1 MKKIIMGKV
10 YDTETAKEI
19 GYYNDQPTGNLS
31 EYLFRKKTGEFFV
44 KRWDAWNGDSIQPI
58 TYTEAQDWLE
68 KHGSAE
74 QYIAVFGEPDEDS
87 EDVKICLSVSASAAA
102 KLKREA
108 AKRGI
113 PQSALLEI
121 LINEA

>member
-19 GYYNDQPTGNLS
+19 GYYNDQPTGNLA
-31 EYLFRKKTGEFFV
+31 EYLYQKKTGEFFI
-44 KRWDAWNGDSIQPI
+44 KRWDAWNGGSIQPI

-74 QYIAVFGEPDEDS
+74 QYAAVFGEPDEGS
-87 EDVKICLSVSASAAA
+87 EDVTLGLRVSAAAAA
-102 KLKREA
+102 KLKRKA
-108 AKRGI
+108 AAEGMT
-113 PQSALLEI
+113 QSAILERWI
-121 LINEA
+121 MNA

>member
-1 MKKIIMGKV
+1 MRKIINGKV

-19 GYYNDQPTGNLS
+19 GYYNDEPTGNVS
-31 EYLFRKKTGEFFV
+31 EYLYQKKTGEFFL
-44 KRWDAWNGDSIQPI
+44 KHWDAWNGDSIQPI
-58 TYTEAQDWLE
+58 SYAEAQAWMED
-68 KHGSAE
+68 HGSAE
-74 QYIAVFGEPDEDS
+74 QYAAVFGEPDEDS
-87 EDVKICLSVSASAAA
+87 EDVTLGLRVSAAAAA

-113 PQSALLEI
+113 PQGALLEI

>member
-10 YDTETAKEI
+10 YDTETAREV
-19 GYYNDQPTGNLS
+19 GYFNDQPTGNVA

-44 KRWDAWNGDSIQPI
+44 KRWDAWNGDSILPI

-74 QYIAVFGEPDEDS
+74 QYAAVFGEPDDGS
-87 EDVKICLSVSASAAA
+87 EDVTLGLRVSAAAAA
-102 KLKREA
+102 KLKRKA
-108 AKRGI
+108 AAEGMT
-113 PQSALLEI
+113 QSAILERWI
-121 LINEA
+121 MNA